1 MKFKLGDWAGALEDY
16 NRAIFLNQNNT
27 EAYNNRGVLKF
38 NMGEQAGVL
47 EDYNKAISLKPDYI
61 NAYINR
67 ALFYKKVAESEVSP
81 LKKADLIAKAE
92 ADEKK
97 AESLKKEEKK

>member
-1 MKFKLGDWAGALEDY
+1 MYDKIYDVAAVGEDFY
-16 NRAIFLNQNNT
+16 FLTPN
-27 EAYNNRGVLKF
+27 
-38 NMGEQAGVL
+38 
-47 EDYNKAISLKPDYI
+47 SLYFI